1 MQKYLNGT
9 ILETLERVK
18 TLKTKIP
25 TQTQGLPDCFHQLA
39 ISCNLD
45 IDNVINALDQ
55 FLINPKY
62 QVELNQ
68 RRKLIDFQEV
78 VKYIDYLENKIIA
91 PLSRWDDDDVKIT
104 KLIQKVC
111 IEINYPLLS
120 PVASRLSQEYYCI
133 DTKFNHM
140 RVPLLE
146 SEFLLHMPDLYHE
159 LAHPIIAM
167 TNDPRVDKFQE
178 SLGQFIKYAENYCQQ
193 EINTYK
199 KNNGEEEARYLD
211 LFNQSW
217 VNWGIELFCDLFA
230 TYTLGPAY
238 AWANLHLCI
247 KRGYN
252 PFHTPLFEPSSHPAD
267 HARMQ
272 AILFGLDLIGFKKEA
287 KSIEEYWQ
295 KYIALNG
302 SQITANFKMAF
313 PKELLE
319 HCAAL
324 SLDATKSIKCQI
336 AKYELTNE
344 VYSLLNTA
352 WSKFIDDPTDYI
364 GWERKQREEHGV

>member
-1 MQKYLNGT
+1 MKKYLNGT

-18 TLKTKIP
+18 SLKTKIP
-25 TQTQGLPDCFHQLA
+25 TQGLPDCFHQLA
-39 ISCNLD
+39 ANCTND
-45 IDNVINALDQ
+45 IDNVINVLDE
-55 FLINPKY
+55 FITNPKY

-91 PLSRWDDDDVKIT
+91 PLSRWDNDDVKIT
-104 KLIQKVC
+104 KFIQKVC
-111 IEINYPLLS
+111 DEIKYPLLS

-167 TNDPRVDKFQE
+167 TNDPRVSKFQE
-178 SLGQFIKYAENYCQQ
+178 YLGQFIGYAENYCQE
-193 EINTYK
+193 EINTYR
-199 KNNGEEEARYLD
+199 KNNGEEESRYLE
-211 LFNQSW
+211 LFSQSW

-238 AWANLHLCI
+238 AWANLHLCV

-252 PFHTPLFEPSSHPAD
+252 SFHTPSFETSSHPAD
-267 HARMQ
+267 DARMQ
-272 AILFGLDLIGFKKEA
+272 AILHGLDLIGFKTEA
-287 KSIEEYWQ
+287 KAITEYWQ
-295 KYIALNG
+295 KYLGLNG
-302 SQITANFKMAF
+302 SSITANFKMAF
-313 PKELLE
+313 PKHLLE
-319 HCAAL
+319 YCAAL
-324 SLDATKSIKCQI
+324 ALDATKSIKCQV
-336 AKYELTNE
+336 AKPELTNE
-344 VYSLLNTA
+344 IYSLLNTA
-352 WSKFIDDPTDYI
+352 WSKFIDDPIDYI
-364 GWERKQREEHGV
+364 GWERKQREEYEV